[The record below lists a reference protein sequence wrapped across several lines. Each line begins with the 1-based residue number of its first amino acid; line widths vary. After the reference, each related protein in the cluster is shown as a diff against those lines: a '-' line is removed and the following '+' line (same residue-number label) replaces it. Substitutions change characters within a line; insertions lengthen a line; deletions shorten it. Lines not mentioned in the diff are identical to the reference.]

1 VNEFRLRVTAEARRL
16 VEVRQA
22 MRTWLSLHSVCQ
34 PDDVVLAVDEAVAN
48 AIEHAGYG
56 RPEPAF
62 IDVVARK
69 EGESIRVEVTD
80 RGYWRPRQS
89 DDTRGR
95 GLKIIQAVMDDVQVD
110 TTSSGTCVVMQ
121 RRVER

>member
-1 VNEFRLRVTAEARRL
+1 VTEFRLRVAAEARWL
-16 VEVRQA
+16 ADVRRA
-22 MRTWLSLHSVCQ
+22 MRAWLSLQSVHE

-48 AIEHAGYG
+48 AIEHAGYP

-62 IDVVARK
+62 IDVVATN

-80 RGYWRPRQS
+80 KGSWRPHHG
-89 DDTRGR
+89 DATRGH
-95 GLKIIQAVMDDVQVD
+95 GLKIIRAVMDDVRVD
-110 TTSSGTCVVMQ
+110 TTSSGTCVVML